1 MNFPLWMEVG
11 RRGVSHR
18 GLENRA
24 EPDTVALPDSDHRS
38 STQAG
43 TTHTHTHTH
52 THTPNSLSE
61 TSASLCLVQWVKFAP
76 PPPPSK
82 VLSLNL
88 SQVVNVP
95 LALRECEKW
104 VEGKG
109 AEGALEGPG
118 APETW
123 PF

>member
-1 MNFPLWMEVG
+1 MYLTGAWKTGQNLTLWPFQTLTTAPPL
-11 RRGVSHR
+11 R
-18 GLENRA
+18 
-24 EPDTVALPDSDHRS
+24 
-38 STQAG
+38 QAP
-43 TTHTHTHTH
+43 HTH